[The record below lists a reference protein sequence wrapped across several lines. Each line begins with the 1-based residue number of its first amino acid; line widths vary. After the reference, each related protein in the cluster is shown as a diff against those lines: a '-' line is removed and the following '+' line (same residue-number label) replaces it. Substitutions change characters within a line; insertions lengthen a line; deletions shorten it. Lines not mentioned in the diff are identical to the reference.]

1 MNELYLKIQNLDKET
16 LQKIIYNFY
25 LMLENNKD
33 NISDDITEDNEKMQ
47 IIYRIKFT
55 LSNMLE
61 NIIIKSEENN
71 IITIE
76 YLQKKGFKFEKQ
88 NPFTGKPNWYFGKY
102 QIQNPEISTIDTETL
117 IDFDLENFMASHK
130 NYIKKCET
138 IKELEKFIEII
149 KYLSE

>member
-33 NISDDITEDNEKMQ
+33 NISDNITEDNEKMQ

-71 IITIE
+71 IITKE

-117 IDFDLENFMASHK
+117 IDFDLENFMVSHK

-138 IKELEKFIEII
+138 IKELEKFIEIV

>member
-33 NISDDITEDNEKMQ
+33 NISDNITEDNEKMQ

-117 IDFDLENFMASHK
+117 IDFDLENFMVSHK

-138 IKELEKFIEII
+138 IKELEKFIEIV